1 MNRSIGDAIEN
12 ERFERY
18 VIHSAEDY
26 FGPIARYQLLDE
38 APTVFYHDDSFIS
51 QAFPYTCQFTAIVP
65 TVLQGISSA
74 LTKLSRVCDSLGVTE
89 NYSYL
94 HMVHL
99 L

>member
-38 APTVFYHDDSFIS
+38 APTVFYHDHSFIS
-51 QAFPYTCQFTAIVP
+51 
-65 TVLQGISSA
+65 
-74 LTKLSRVCDSLGVTE
+74 
-89 NYSYL
+89 
-94 HMVHL
+94 
-99 L
+99 

>member
-38 APTVFYHDDSFIS
+38 APAVVVSSLFH
-51 QAFPYTCQFTAIVP
+51 CIVIP
-65 TVLQGISSA
+65 LCLSVHCYCSYYSS
-74 LTKLSRVCDSLGVTE
+74 RHFFFH
-89 NYSYL
+89 Y
-94 HMVHL
+94 
-99 L
+99 